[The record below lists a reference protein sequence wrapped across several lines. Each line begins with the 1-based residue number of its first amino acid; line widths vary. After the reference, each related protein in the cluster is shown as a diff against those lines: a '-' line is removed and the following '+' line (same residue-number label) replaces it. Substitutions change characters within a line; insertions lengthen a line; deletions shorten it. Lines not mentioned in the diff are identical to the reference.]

1 MKSLLSLFES
11 FFTPEL
17 PSGRNSHMFRKS
29 QEKGPKLFP
38 YNHAEETLDDEVID
52 KELQLE
58 FKTARTMKD
67 PTNLSTHN
75 LHNGSFANGKGS
87 KSFASYQLNP
97 AGDNDPS
104 IYDAEARSIS
114 VENPEKNSDIPDDWK
129 PYFESQRK
137 SFSQAEAAKPKKRK
151 EMTLWDAFKPPKIQ
165 KEAVGER
172 EKARAYGAPI
182 TTKNPLTSGMPK
194 ATSLDF
200 LSDEEIDKEL
210 GLSESLKEWMSSS
223 PLLTRK
229 LHSADADLNF
239 FSEPINKFQ
248 MNTEE
253 EFDKNQKKRKN
264 EKKRRIK

>member
-1 MKSLLSLFES
+1 MKKLSLSNLFES
-11 FFTPEL
+11 IFSPEL

-58 FKTARTMKD
+58 FKTGRTMRD
-67 PTNLSTHN
+67 PANLSTHN
-75 LHNGSFANGKGS
+75 LHNGSFANGKAS
-87 KSFASYQLNP
+87 KSFGSYQLNS

-114 VENPEKNSDIPDDWK
+114 VENPEKNGDIPDDWK
-129 PYFESQRK
+129 PYFESQKR

-151 EMTLWDAFKPPKIQ
+151 EMTLWDAFRAPKIQ
-165 KEAVGER
+165 KEAVGQR
-172 EKARAYGAPI
+172 EKGRAYGAPI
-182 TTKNPLTSGMPK
+182 STKNPLTSGTAK
-194 ATSLDF
+194 ATSLEF
-200 LSDEEIDKEL
+200 LSDDEIDKEL
-210 GLSESLKEWMSSS
+210 GLKEWMSSS
-223 PLLTRK
+223 PIIKKR
-229 LHSADADLNF
+229 LHSPDADLNF
-239 FSEPINKFQ
+239 FEEPLNKYQ

-253 EFDKNQKKRKN
+253 DFDKNQKKRKN